1 MDIYD
6 VEVRFDKYC
15 GKCKYKNTPETKDPC
30 NECLDN
36 PANCQS
42 EKPVKFEFA
51 QISQT
56 IMNTN

>member
-51 QISQT
+51 QISSP